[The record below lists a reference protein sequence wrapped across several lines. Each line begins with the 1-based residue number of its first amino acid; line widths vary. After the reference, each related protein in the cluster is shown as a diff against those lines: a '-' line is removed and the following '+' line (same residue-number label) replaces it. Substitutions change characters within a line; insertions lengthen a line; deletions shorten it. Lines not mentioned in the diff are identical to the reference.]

1 MNVEKKIA
9 DLAQI
14 EHGFKHIF
22 AAGDELLADTSIDHL
37 QVAKSLV
44 TDPRYQGRMLATYL
58 LGQLS
63 PGSKPALQV
72 LKTIIVKDE
81 NWRVQEMLAKAFDFY
96 CSRIGYEAALPEI
109 NSWLDA
115 DDPNLNRAVIEG
127 LRIWTSRP
135 YFDEHIM
142 EAINLISRHKASDSE
157 YLRKSV
163 GNALRDIRKKH
174 TGLIDQALTSWDLSD
189 TRVAFTHKILCR

>member
-1 MNVEKKIA
+1 MNVANKIA
-9 DLAQI
+9 ALAQI
-14 EHGFKHIF
+14 EHGFKHII
-22 AAGDELLADTSIDHL
+22 AAGDEILADTSIDHL
-37 QVAKSLV
+37 QLAKSLV
-44 TDPRYQGRMLATYL
+44 AEPGYQGRMLATYL

-63 PGSKPALQV
+63 PGSNPALLI

-96 CSRIGYEAALPEI
+96 CSRVGYEAALPEI

-115 DDPNLNRAVIEG
+115 DDPKLNRAVIEG

-135 YFDEHIM
+135 YFNKHIT
-142 EAINLISRHKASDSE
+142 EAIKLISQHKASDSE

-163 GNALRDIRKKH
+163 GNALRDIRKKY
-174 TGLIDQALTSWDLSD
+174 TDLIDQALNSWDLSD